1 MRYQNVCACACL
13 LLCLSLYVQ
22 PANAQPSVNKITY
35 SPQAA
40 DTIAGNPANTASA
53 TQIANPQLAQIANPQ
68 LSGKYAQTV
77 DQKVARFNSQAENY
91 TRHTLD
97 NMIDEEK
104 KMQRRMARS
113 DSSLSKKLFAYSI
126 DSLQKLKAAISTT
139 SSKVTRLINGSY
151 FPYADT
157 LRQSLAFL
165 QHASGIAGQ
174 TATMSSQLT
183 SSLQQVDAMEG
194 KLNTISTIQTY
205 IQQRQQVLSD
215 ALGKLPQYAGSLQQ
229 LNKTAYYYSAQIA
242 EYKSTLKDPA
252 KIERKVLDLVEQS
265 PAFQKLMQN
274 NGQLAGLFAP
284 RLSFASLPVSGNIP
298 IVNGLPSR
306 AMLQQY
312 MQANVPAVNGANPL
326 SQIQQQAPDAGSQL
340 QQTLNKLN
348 PAGNQGGSNPA
359 GATAGFTP
367 NTQKTRSFGQRLE
380 WGFDFQF
387 GQAVNYLPATAN
399 IGVKL
404 GYKLN
409 DRFSAG
415 VGAGYLVGMGTGWK
429 DIRISSQGI
438 GLRSYLKW
446 QVKKGWDI
454 QGGTEFNYL
463 TAFNSIAQLRQF
475 QAWQTSALLGIS
487 KQYKVSQKVKGN
499 FQVLYDFLYRQHI
512 PNSQPI
518 LFRLGYDL

>member
-1 MRYQNVCACACL
+1 MRYRNVCACACL

-22 PANAQPSVNKITY
+22 PANAQPSVNKINNSLARQT
-35 SPQAA
+35 A
-40 DTIAGNPANTASA
+40 DTIAGNPANAASA
-53 TQIANPQLAQIANPQ
+53 AQIANPQ
-68 LSGKYAQTV
+68 LSGKYVQTV

-104 KMQRRMARS
+104 KMQRRMAGS

-139 SSKVTRLINGSY
+139 SSRVTRLINGSY

-174 TATMSSQLT
+174 TATMNGQLT
-183 SSLQQVDAMEG
+183 SSLQQVDALEG

-215 ALGKLPQYAGSLQQ
+215 ALGKLPQYAGDLQQ

-242 EYKSTLKDPA
+242 EYKSTLNDPA
-252 KIERKVLDLVEQS
+252 KIERKVLDVAEQS

-274 NGQLAGLFAP
+274 NGQLSGLFAD
-284 RLSFASLPVSGNIP
+284 RGSFASLPVSGNIP
-298 IVNGLPSR
+298 IVNGLPGR

-312 MQANVPAVNGANPL
+312 MRTTIPALSATNPL
-326 SQIQQQAPDAGSQL
+326 SQVEQQFSDVGSQL
-340 QQTLNKLN
+340 GSTLSKLN
-348 PAGNQGGSNPA
+348 QTGNDAAGGAPANA
-359 GATAGFTP
+359 AAGFTP
-367 NTQKTRSFGQRLE
+367 NTQKTKPFGQRLE

-399 IGVKL
+399 IGVRI

-429 DIRISSQGI
+429 DIHISSQGI

-454 QGGTEFNYL
+454 QGGSEFNYL
-463 TAFNSIAQLRQF
+463 TAFNNIAQLRKF

-487 KQYKVSQKVKGN
+487 KQYKVSRKVKGN

-512 PNSQPI
+512 PNSQPV